1 MDISEV
7 IDSRMQHRSDERNE
21 KVPEMVDVERP
32 TDSPAPIPTALVCLA
47 VAAMVLGFAALV
59 FVPAGRLD
67 WTLGWI
73 YLGLVVA
80 NLVITWICLVRWNPV
95 LIERRMRF
103 GKGTKSWDKVWAMLY
118 APVMIAVHAVAG
130 LEARDGVSSLPEAAW
145 LLGLAIFVPGS
156 AILTWSMVVN
166 PFFEKTVRIQTE
178 HGHHVID
185 TGPYAFVRHP
195 GYLGFASWMVSIP
208 LLLASAWAFIPALL
222 AVVGIVVRTA
232 LEDRTLYAEL
242 PGYAEYT
249 TRVHFRLVPGIW

>member
-1 MDISEV
+1 
-7 IDSRMQHRSDERNE
+7 MQYPSDPRNE
-21 KVPEMVDVERP
+21 KVPEMVDMERP

-47 VAAMVLGFAALV
+47 VAAMVLVFAALV

-73 YLGLVVA
+73 YLSLVVA
-80 NLVITWICLVRWNPV
+80 NLVTTWICLVRWNPV

-118 APVMIAVHAVAG
+118 APVVIALHAVAG

-145 LLGLAIFVPGS
+145 LLGLGIFVPGS

-178 HGHHVID
+178 HRHHVID

-195 GYLGFASWMVSIP
+195 GYLGFAGWMVSIP

-242 PGYAEYT
+242 PGYAAYT